1 MKRSEKKWIVLWSR
15 QAGMIDPKRYIG
27 DIVLKNRIN
36 VLEEQI
42 RELKREK
49 EQMEKEN
56 VRLRKSLKQERPERI
71 KNFII

>member
-1 MKRSEKKWIVLWSR
+1 MKKPTPINEEILL
-15 QAGMIDPKRYIG
+15 DPKRYIG

-42 RELKREK
+42 REMKREK

-56 VRLRKSLKQERPERI
+56 VRLRKALNKKDLNMLKTL
-71 KNFII
+71 